1 MKNILKEISIFVLI
15 IVAIILVLGVLLYD
29 YIPTSKVVPTT
40 ISYKTPENL
49 QAEIKEELVEE
60 TQQVIITY
68 EIDKSDLNEYQNS
81 SSYKPGK
88 QNPFEEYKE
97 QTNANTGGG
106 TTSGGQTTGNSNGNN
121 SNGTVSDEEFFN
133 NNKTK

>member
-15 IVAIILVLGVLLYD
+15 IAAIMLVLGVLLYD

-40 ISYKTPENL
+40 IAYETPENL
-49 QAEIKEELVEE
+49 KSEIQEELIDE
-60 TQQVIITY
+60 TSEVIITY
-68 EIDKSDLNEYQNS
+68 EIDSSDLKEYQKI

-88 QNPFEEYKE
+88 QDPF
-97 QTNANTGGG
+97 AASSDTGNGASGAIGNDGG
-106 TTSGGQTTGNSNGNN
+106 SVSGGSSNKNQL
-121 SNGTVSDEEFFN
+121 SDEEYFN